1 MQYINPADQRARRRQ
16 VHPSQ
21 KQIHVHPITAPLYV
35 VTVLFNPQRYQSRYK
50 HWLGFEKHC
59 IDSGAIPYTVEI
71 ALRDRH
77 HEVTKPHLDTA
88 NEVGQCGHIQL
99 RSESELWFK
108 ENGGN
113 VGVSWLPHDWEYVA
127 FVDADFLFTRPDWA
141 TETVHMLQHYDAVQ
155 MFKKLTYETADH
167 DTHNTMHSFAYLHC
181 NQHRLPNAKE
191 YAQRGAVG
199 GAWAF
204 RRSALE
210 KLGGL
215 LEVCIL
221 GSGDWHMAFALAMR
235 DDYHP
240 EMKFDSIP
248 QYVKAIQ
255 DWRAR
260 ARDLRGN
267 IGYVDAHAIH
277 FWHGP
282 LRNRGYDTRWK
293 ILTDNHFDPYL
304 DLAKDWQGLLRLT
317 KHKPALRDGI
327 RRYFAARN
335 EDSIDL

>member
-1 MQYINPADQRARRRQ
+1 M
-16 VHPSQ
+16 
-21 KQIHVHPITAPLYV
+21 IT
-35 VTVLFNPQRYQSRYK
+35 TIFNPQRYLSRYK
-50 HWLGFEKHC
+50 HWLAFEKHVT
-59 IDSGAIPYTVEI
+59 DSGAVPYTVEI

-77 HEVTKPHLDTA
+77 HQVTKPDNPQH
-88 NEVGQCGHIQL
+88 VQL
-99 RSESELWFK
+99 RVESELWYK
-108 ENGGN
+108 ENASN
-113 VGVSWLPHDWEYVA
+113 VGLSWLPEDWEYVA

-141 TETVHMLQHYDAVQ
+141 TETVHQLQHFDAVQ
-155 MFKKLTYETADH
+155 MFSGLTYLTADQR
-167 DTHNTMHSFAYLHC
+167 THNKMDGFAYLHWH
-181 NQHRLPNAKE
+181 QGPALPRE
-191 YAQRGAVG
+191 YGHRGAVG

-215 LEVCIL
+215 LDVCIL

-235 DDYHP
+235 DDVHP

-255 DWRAR
+255 DWREK

-267 IGYVDAHAIH
+267 VGYVQGHAIH
-277 FWHGP
+277 HWHGP
-282 LRNRGYDTRWK
+282 LAKRGYATRWR

-304 DLAKDWQGLLRLT
+304 DLGRDWQGLLSLT
-317 KHKPALRDGI
+317 KHKPQLRDDI
-327 RRYFAARN
+327 RRYFESRN